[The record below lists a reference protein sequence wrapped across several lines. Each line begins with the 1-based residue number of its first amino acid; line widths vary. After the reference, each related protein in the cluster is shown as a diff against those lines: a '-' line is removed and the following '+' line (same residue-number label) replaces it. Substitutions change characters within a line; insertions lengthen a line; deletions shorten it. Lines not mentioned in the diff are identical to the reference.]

1 MQVLYTSK
9 LQDYTSKLQ
18 ELQRVSPRRIESP
31 SSGSRTTSP
40 RSQHEIAAHPGNTTV
55 AARIIRELTDKLEN
69 LTHTYRETEEELQ
82 RSREEVR
89 WEYLGSLLCCS

>member
-9 LQDYTSKLQ
+9 LKDYTSKLQ
-18 ELQRVSPRRIESP
+18 ELQRVSPRRVETP

-40 RSQHEIAAHPGNTTV
+40 RLQHEIPAHPDNTMV
-55 AARIIRELTDKLEN
+55 SDRIIRELTDKLEN
-69 LTHTYRETEEELQ
+69 LTRAYRETEEDLQ

-89 WEYLGSLLCCS
+89 WE